1 MRIVGGD
8 LGGRRIS
15 APPGQATRPTSDR
28 VRESL
33 FSILGPPPPETTVLD
48 AFAGSGA
55 LALEALSRGASRALL
70 IEEARA
76 AARVVR
82 ANIEALGLA
91 GRAELWVANAVRAL
105 PTRPAE
111 AAPFRWVFLDPPYA
125 SDLGP
130 ALLAILGSGDLLTGD
145 AVVMLE
151 HDRRSAAAPE
161 HGCLVKA
168 DQRRY
173 GDTAITFY
181 RRHAS

>member
-1 MRIVGGD
+1 MRIVGGE

-15 APPGQATRPTSDR
+15 APAGQGTRPTSDR

-33 FSILGPPPPETTVLD
+33 FSILGPPPPETAVLD

-55 LALEALSRGASRALL
+55 LALEALSRGADRALL
-70 IEEARA
+70 IEEGRA

-82 ANIEALGLA
+82 ANLEALGLTE
-91 GRAELWVANAVRAL
+91 RAELWVANAVRAL
-105 PTRPAE
+105 AARRPA

-125 SDLGP
+125 SDLGAQ
-130 ALLAILGSGDLLTGD
+130 ALEVLGRGDLLAGD
-145 AVVMLE
+145 AVVVLE
-151 HDRRSAAAPE
+151 HDRRGAAAPE

-168 DQRRY
+168 DQRLY